1 MGFFDRFF
9 SRKSAGSVISE
20 ILRGTQTAS
29 GAQVTVDSAMRVAAV
44 YACVRVIS
52 ETIGSLPLQVYQR
65 RSSGAKTVRRDHPLY
80 RLLHNQPNSWQTSF
94 EFREMMQA
102 HFELR
107 GNAYAYKSTDS
118 RGNILEL
125 LPLHPDRVEVKQLRD
140 MTLEYRVQL
149 DDHGQEKMVLRQDQ
163 VFHLRGLTS
172 NGYQGRSTLQDAR
185 EIIGVAIS
193 TQEFANRFYK
203 NDATPSVVLRHPG
216 ELSKEVA
223 DRIRDSWNQAFAGS
237 GNARKTAVLEEG
249 MEIERLTLSAEDA
262 QFLETRKF
270 QRSEI
275 AGLFRVPS
283 HLIGDLERATFSNIE
298 AQQIDFVMHC
308 IRPRLVRWEQA
319 LSRDLFIA
327 PDLYFPEFNVEGLL
341 RGDAA
346 SRYNAYAIGRN
357 WGWLSVNEIRERENL
372 NPIPEGDIYLQPLN
386 MSEAGE
392 PTELRGVTH
401 VPETKAT
408 YQGQEIDL
416 VPTDQMK
423 DEAQQ
428 GLDWRR
434 EHGRGGT
441 EVGIAR
447 ARDIS
452 NQRDL
457 SPETVRRMYAYFS
470 RHEVDKEAEGFNPGD
485 EGYPSNGRIAWALW
499 GGNPGFRWAKAKV
512 EELNRLDENED

>member
-107 GNAYAYKSTDS
+107 GNAYAFKNMDS

-125 LPLHPDRVEVKQLRD
+125 LPLHPDRTDVRQLRD
-140 MTLEYRVQL
+140 MSLEYHVQL

-172 NGYQGRSTLQDAR
+172 NGYKGRSTLQDAR

-216 ELSKEVA
+216 ELSKEVS

-392 PTELRGVTH
+392 PTEVRGVTH
-401 VPETKAT
+401 IPERKAT

-416 VPTDQMK
+416 VPTDEMK

-434 EHGRGGT
+434 EYGRGGT
-441 EVGIAR
+441 EIGIAR

-470 RHEVDKEAEGFNPGD
+470 RHEIDKEAEGFNPSD

-499 GGNPGFRWAKAKV
+499 GGDPGFRWASAKV

>member
-9 SRKSAGSVISE
+9 SRKSAGSVIAE

-29 GAQVTVDSAMRVAAV
+29 GAHVTVDSAMRVAAV

-52 ETIGSLPLQVYQR
+52 ETIGSLPLNVYQR
-65 RSSGAKTVRRDHPLY
+65 RSGGGKTIRRDHPLF
-80 RLLHNQPNSWQTSF
+80 RLLHSQPNSWQTSF
-94 EFREMMQA
+94 EFRELMQA

-107 GNAYAYKSTDS
+107 GNAYAYKSMDS

-125 LPLHPDRVEVKQLRD
+125 LPIHPDRVEVKRLRD
-140 MTLEYRVQL
+140 MSLEYHVQL
-149 DDHGQEKMVLRQDQ
+149 EEGSQERIVVPQAQM
-163 VFHLRGLTS
+163 FHLRGLST
-172 NGYQGRSTLQDAR
+172 NGYTGRSTLQDAR

-193 TQEFANRFYK
+193 TQEFAGRFYK
-203 NDATPSVVLRHPG
+203 NDATPSVVLTHPG
-216 ELSKEVA
+216 KLSKEVS

-249 MEIERLTLSAEDA
+249 MSIERLTLSAEDA

-275 AGLFRVPS
+275 AGLFRVPA

-341 RGDAA
+341 RGDAK
-346 SRYNAYAIGRN
+346 SRFDSYAIARN

-386 MSEAGE
+386 MSAAGE
-392 PTELRGVTH
+392 PVAVRHLVH
-401 VPETKAT
+401 NAETKAT
-408 YQGQEIDL
+408 YQGEDIDL
-416 VPTDQMK
+416 TPTETMK
-423 DEAQQ
+423 DEAEQ
-428 GLDWRR
+428 GLEWRR
-434 EHGRGGT
+434 EYGRGGT

-452 NQRDL
+452 NGREL
-457 SPETVRRMYAYFS
+457 SPETVRRMYSYFS
-470 RHEVDKEAEGFNPGD
+470 RHEVDKEAEGFNPGE

-499 GGNPGFRWAKAKV
+499 GGDPGYRWAKAKV
-512 EELNRLDENED
+512 EQLNRLDEQEE